1 MKQKIVKNKIT
12 DTKVFDFTK
21 VKVLNINNEVETMNV
36 SKLLGNI
43 IYNTTP
49 DIAAMDHGR
58 EIFHTGKTELTRNE
72 MNYFQSLLQESK
84 AVPAPLKEALIGF
97 FNFE

>member
-1 MKQKIVKNKIT
+1 MKQKTVKSKIT
-12 DTKVFDFTK
+12 ETKIFDFTK
-21 VKVLNINNEVETMNV
+21 IKVLDIKNETQIMDV

-58 EIFHTGKTELTRNE
+58 TIFHTGKTELTRNE